1 VVAAVGAAL
10 EDDLV
15 KVRVEVRVGVRVGVG
30 VGARVGAWGL
40 G

>member
-15 KVRVEVRVGVRVGVG
+15 KVRVDVRVRVGVG